1 MVVPPLDA
9 LSIAAAVV
17 QFVEFSSRIISKGNE
32 YHKSAD
38 GALVEN
44 KELEAVATNVEELSA
59 RLHQSLDSKA
69 KRALKKN
76 LERSSNSQNQDQPLS
91 IEEQALRAVVD
102 KCEVLATELLV
113 ALEQLKLSGRGSRWK
128 SFRQAF
134 KTVWT
139 KEKIE
144 AMLAKLGQAQQ
155 QLVVNLLVVLR

>member
-1 MVVPPLDA
+1 MVVPPIDA

-17 QFVEFSSRIISKGNE
+17 QFVDFSSRIISKGNE

-44 KELEAVATNVEELSA
+44 KELEAVAANIEELSV
-59 RLHQSLDSKA
+59 RLHQSLSSKA
-69 KRALKKN
+69 KRALRKN
-76 LERSSNSQNQDQPLS
+76 LGNSSNSQNQDQPLS
-91 IEEQALRAVVD
+91 YEEQALQTVVINC
-102 KCEVLATELLV
+102 KMLAAELLD
-113 ALEQLKLSGRGSRWK
+113 ALEQLKLSGKGSRWK

-134 KTVWT
+134 KTIWA

-144 AMLAKLGQAQQ
+144 AMLAKLSQARQ